1 MLQVKT
7 NKLNA
12 NKKVKY
18 LFKFGQQFFFIYYD
32 CEKGERTVVRIQM
45 AGQCFGKV

>member
-1 MLQVKT
+1 MLI
-7 NKLNA
+7 
-12 NKKVKY
+12 KKVKN
-18 LFKFGQQFFFIYYD
+18 LFKFGQQFFCIYYD